1 MLKIPYGKSDYKN
14 LIEEGYF
21 YQDRTE
27 YIEALENHGPSY
39 LIYLRPRRFG
49 KSLLISTLQYYYGFQ
64 YKADF
69 EKLFGKTYIGTH
81 PTPNA
86 NNYLVLRFDFSG
98 INTKSE
104 EGTFEGF
111 MNKILLAFKDC
122 FTDYEGYFTNEEQDE
137 ILNQKEPNVALSAF
151 LSAYKNLKI
160 NNKIYILIDEYD
172 HFANEIIAFNYSY
185 FSEII
190 SKNGF
195 VRKFYEIIK
204 TATGQGIV
212 DRIFITGVTP
222 ITVDSLTSGFNIASN
237 ITLSAKFHQL
247 TGFDETEVAG
257 ILKGIDVTVEKV
269 PTILDDM
276 RAWYNGYLFNADTK
290 TKLYNPNMVLY
301 FAQEYKDRGDY
312 PREMLDANIASDYT
326 KVRQLFKIQGDEK
339 QYLNVLE
346 TLSETGEI
354 EGIMVSQYSL
364 ERIFTQ
370 NDLVSLLFYMGFLT
384 IKSEEYGRYTF
395 TFPNYVLKKL
405 YSDYFLEMIR
415 LETEYPFDNTKINEA
430 IIAMAKTGDEK
441 PFFEQI
447 SLIVKRHS
455 TRDAAHFN
463 ENTLKAIIISLLHQQ
478 SFYFIHSEYESDWT
492 YMDIF
497 LEAIQG
503 HKPTYEV
510 ALELKYLKKSG
521 VALLEKT
528 IEEAEIQLKGY
539 LGNPKFSNRI
549 TPIKAWVLVLS
560 GHKLHWKLVS

>member
-14 LIEEGYF
+14 LIEEGFF
-21 YQDRTE
+21 YQDRTR
-27 YIEALENHGPSY
+27 YIEILENHGPSY

-104 EGTFEGF
+104 EGTFNGF
-111 MNKILLAFKDC
+111 MDKILRAFKDC
-122 FTDYEGYFTNEEQDE
+122 FTDYAGYFTDEQQNE

-212 DRIFITGVTP
+212 ERLFITGVTP

-257 ILKGIDVTVEKV
+257 ILKGIDIPDEKV
-269 PTILDDM
+269 PAILNDM
-276 RAWYNGYLFNADTK
+276 RAWYNGYLFNADTT

-339 QYLNVLE
+339 QYLSVLE

-364 ERIFTQ
+364 QRSFTN
-370 NDLVSLLFYMGFLT
+370 NDLISLLFYMGFLT

-430 IIAMAKTGDEK
+430 IIAMAKTGNEK
-441 PFFEQI
+441 PFFDQI
-447 SLIVKRHS
+447 DLIVKRHS

-510 ALELKYLKKSG
+510 ALELKYLKKSSIT
-521 VALLEKT
+521 LLEKT

-539 LGNPKFSNRI
+539 LDTPKFSNRT
-549 TPIKAWVLVLS
+549 TPIKAWVIVLAGS
-560 GHKLHWKLVS
+560 KLHWKLVS